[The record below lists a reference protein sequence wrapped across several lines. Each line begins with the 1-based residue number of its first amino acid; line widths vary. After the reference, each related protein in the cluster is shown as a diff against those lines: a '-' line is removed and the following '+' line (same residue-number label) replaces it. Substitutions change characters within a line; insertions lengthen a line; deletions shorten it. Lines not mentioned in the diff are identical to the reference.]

1 MRTPVESGPLTRDDR
16 MMRMQDEPVSIAGID
31 RVLATGFRTLRFPPA
46 LEARFEQDTGL
57 ARSHYLAIS
66 AAILLSLNV
75 FYITRDRAVIGDV
88 YSLAL
93 FVRLGIIVP
102 LGLAGCAV
110 VWFNP
115 RPWLREGLDAAIVV
129 FILGALLYV
138 YTSSRSPLAAHV
150 HYSLVILLI
159 FPNIIQRLRFWY
171 AMSASVL
178 AIAICAVAIPRIEA
192 MPASAVYGAI
202 LTLTAAAAMSL
213 IANWQFEHD
222 ERQRY
227 LVNLREILLGE
238 HLTEIN
244 RELSAA
250 SVHDP
255 LTGLGNRRRLDQ
267 FVETLW
273 VARHAKHKT
282 VAFLMIDI
290 DYFKGLNDEYGHQAG
305 DASIKVVAEIAK
317 HQLRAGKDLAVRYG
331 GEEFLIV
338 LPDTPLDEAIKV
350 AERIRSAIER
360 RALARPHAET
370 GDVLTVSIGVS
381 EVSPD
386 ETENCSAAIAA
397 ADAAMYVAKER
408 GRNRVW
414 PPLPAQEPVGATD
427 I

>member
-1 MRTPVESGPLTRDDR
+1 M
-16 MMRMQDEPVSIAGID
+16 
-31 RVLATGFRTLRFPPA
+31 
-46 LEARFEQDTGL
+46 
-57 ARSHYLAIS
+57 
-66 AAILLSLNV
+66 
-75 FYITRDRAVIGDV
+75 IGDV

-110 VWFNP
+110 VWCNP

-171 AMSASVL
+171 AVSASVL

-238 HLTEIN
+238 NLTEIN
-244 RELSAA
+244 RGLSAA

-273 VARHAKHKT
+273 LARHVKNET

-305 DASIKVVAEIAK
+305 DASIKIVAEIAK

-338 LPDTPLDEAIKV
+338 LPDTSMDEAIQV

-360 RALARPHAET
+360 RAIARPHADT

-381 EVSPD
+381 IVSPD
-386 ETENCSAAIAA
+386 ETENCFAAIAA
-397 ADAAMYVAKER
+397 ADAAMYTAKQQ

-414 PPLPAQEPVGATD
+414 PPLPAKEPVSAAPV
-427 I
+427 